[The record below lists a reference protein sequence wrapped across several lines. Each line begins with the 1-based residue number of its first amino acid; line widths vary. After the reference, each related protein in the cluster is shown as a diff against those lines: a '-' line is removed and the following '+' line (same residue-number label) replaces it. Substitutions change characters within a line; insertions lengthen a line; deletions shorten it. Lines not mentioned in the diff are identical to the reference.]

1 MNYNIA
7 MRYYIFA
14 AKAYIVYQKEGNLSD
29 RVLNF
34 ANFLR
39 MHYGVYCDTPSY
51 HLDDDVHVTNWNE
64 YIKDCIEQAEYILL
78 VCTKELKEKLVGQS
92 HSRVEMTKSTGP
104 YILSSTLNSLIE
116 TNPRTL
122 PIILE
127 EGSRKYIPT
136 HLQSTTIYTISF
148 DALSTAE
155 YIDKLAAKKLLD
167 EPKYKDLRSL
177 VAKLL
182 RQREIMKPVVAQTP
196 PNLTSKLFCI
206 VARAQMNISQL

>member
-1 MNYNIA
+1 MPFN
-7 MRYYIFA
+7 IFA
-14 AKAYIVYQKEGNLSD
+14 AKAYIVYQNEGNLSD

-39 MHYGVYCDTPSY
+39 MHCGVNCDTTSY
-51 HLDDDVHVTNWNE
+51 HLDKHVTNWNE
-64 YIKDCIEQAEYILL
+64 YIKDRIEKAEYILL
-78 VCTKELKEKLVGQS
+78 VCTRKLNEKLIGQS

-116 TNPRTL
+116 TNPKTL

-127 EGSRKYIPT
+127 EGSRKYIPS

-148 DALSTAE
+148 DALSTVE
-155 YIDKLAAKKLLD
+155 HIDKQAAKKLLD

-177 VAKLL
+177 AAKLL
-182 RQREIMKPVVAQTP
+182 RQLEIMKPVVAQTP
-196 PNLTSKLFCI
+196 PNLTSKAFVL
-206 VARAQMNISQL
+206 